1 MKETLISFCIVN
13 LNAKS
18 HLISCLKSISMSTKC
33 DLFEIIVVDNN
44 SNDGSIEF
52 LRYQYPEVKLI
63 INLRN
68 DGYTKAI
75 NKALRLSNGK
85 YKAVSYTHLTL
96 PTSPKV

>member
-13 LNAKS
+13 LNAKN

-33 DLFEIIVVDNN
+33 GFFEIIVVDNN

-52 LRYQYPEVKLI
+52 LRYQYPEVRLI

-68 DGYTKAI
+68 F
-75 NKALRLSNGK
+75 LSKHIDSDVHFLHTQKNGK
-85 YKAVSYTHLTL
+85 NLGV
-96 PTSPKV
+96 

>member
-18 HLISCLKSISMSTKC
+18 HLISCLKSISMFTKC
-33 DLFEIIVVDNN
+33 GSFEIIVVDNN

-52 LRYQYPEVKLI
+52 LRYQYPKVKLI

-75 NKALRLSNGK
+75 NNNWR
-85 YKAVSYTHLTL
+85 
-96 PTSPKV
+96 